1 MERGWDGWQDGSIQ
15 CIHLQSQSLT
25 NKQTEIGKQRAKKS
39 LFRRFCFAFFS
50 VFIKIQSIWFTIRVW
65 KVKKGCKKVKWLGC
79 FWLFDELPKFHS
91 IEVKLKIPFVA
102 YPADEL
108 LNHNLL
114 LTMTKKIPTEITFRN
129 SFEIRFGLCSFI
141 GHGIFKIKNQIF
153 VV

>member
-1 MERGWDGWQDGSIQ
+1 MDDRMDPSSASICSPSPQ
-15 CIHLQSQSLT
+15 QT
-25 NKQTEIGKQRAKKS
+25 NKQKS
-39 LFRRFCFAFFS
+39 ANKELRNLCFAVFVLLFFS
-50 VFIKIQSIWFTIRVW
+50 VFIKIESIWFTIRVW

-102 YPADEL
+102 YPADEF

-114 LTMTKKIPTEITFRN
+114 LTMTKKIPTKITFRN

-141 GHGIFKIKNQIF
+141 GHGIFKTKNQIF